1 MKASFLLLAVLHSC
15 QSHSQNA
22 VKSDEMNPTE
32 KAYWYAGDAEI
43 TSYALSQARY
53 GEMHEGKA
61 VLIFVTEPFSTKSWT
76 KADYPKSKDSP
87 ALKLNFTKEF
97 NTGIYPY
104 SLMTSTFYP
113 VDGSSNSLKI
123 SSSSQEWCGHT
134 FRELKNKAKFEVRFD
149 SYFEGESNNISLS
162 KDILEDDIWS
172 IIRLHPEKLPIGKT
186 KIIPGFQFLGLT
198 HTESKAYTATAS
210 SQKDAKG
217 NTVYSLNYPALK
229 RTLQITYAS
238 DFPREILAWTEVHES
253 GYGTNRRMLST
264 TAKKTATLK
273 TPYWQQNSN
282 KDSYLRGEL
291 GLDK

>member
-1 MKASFLLLAVLHSC
+1 MKASFLLLAVLLSC

-43 TSYALSQARY
+43 TSYALIQARY

-61 VLIFVTEPFSTKSWT
+61 VLIFVTEPFSTKSWA
-76 KADYPKSKDSP
+76 KADYPKSKDTP

-162 KDILEDDIWS
+162 KDILEDDVWS
-172 IIRLHPEKLPIGKT
+172 IIRLHPGKLPVGKT

-198 HTESKAYTATAS
+198 HTESKAYAAIAS
-210 SQKDAKG
+210 SQKDAEG
-217 NTVYSLNYPALK
+217 NTVYSLNYPSLK

-238 DFPREILAWTEVHES
+238 DFPREILDWTEVYES

-264 TAKKTATLK
+264 KAKRIATLK
-273 TPYWQQNSN
+273 TPYWQQNGN
-282 KDSYLRGEL
+282 KDSYLRGKL
-291 GLDK
+291 GLEK